1 MSQIIVCFSEIFR
14 GYVMFNSLKYFLE
27 LNLSINMPSF
37 EHIPEIVLKED
48 YKKISD
54 EELLNFVERN
64 KQRLEFLLKG
74 VEEDNLLIEL
84 KKHYMLFE
92 FNELIPKIRLNALKT
107 NKPYDLDDLKGLE
120 VDNDGLV
127 DIHDYLNYKSENQY
141 MLCSPLRDI
150 DSNYWLWKEICKL
163 KNDEKIYFKIR
174 LDPLAI
180 NPVGFIYKMTVFG
193 EPLDWDKLSDINDIS
208 KVQFFDND
216 IFTELYWKKRE
227 NKLHFVCEELPKY
240 EEIEYMPSRYFHA
253 IYNINEKTIVHCD
266 GSIKIYDEKDF
277 LNRNSIPLWD
287 ENSKNYGKYI
297 KIFRADG
304 EISTDKFT
312 SLITSFFVRN
322 TDISNYFKSLTKE

>member
-150 DSNYWLWKEICKL
+150 DSNYWLWKEIQAQAAPYLHRTHLLLRKRFWPVRIIHISL
-163 KNDEKIYFKIR
+163 PYLWLYSHR
-174 LDPLAI
+174 LLQSC
-180 NPVGFIYKMTVFG
+180 
-193 EPLDWDKLSDINDIS
+193 L
-208 KVQFFDND
+208 
-216 IFTELYWKKRE
+216 R
-227 NKLHFVCEELPKY
+227 H
-240 EEIEYMPSRYFHA
+240 R
-253 IYNINEKTIVHCD
+253 
-266 GSIKIYDEKDF
+266 
-277 LNRNSIPLWD
+277 
-287 ENSKNYGKYI
+287 
-297 KIFRADG
+297 
-304 EISTDKFT
+304 
-312 SLITSFFVRN
+312 
-322 TDISNYFKSLTKE
+322 